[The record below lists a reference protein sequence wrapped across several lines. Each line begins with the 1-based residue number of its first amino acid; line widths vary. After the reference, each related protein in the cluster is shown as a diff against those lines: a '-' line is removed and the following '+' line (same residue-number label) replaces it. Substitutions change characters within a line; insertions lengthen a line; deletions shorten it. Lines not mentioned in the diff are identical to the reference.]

1 MVRRIPLWW
10 WVAATA
16 AVVFSLWPQIDLRIS
31 GMAYEPGSGFVGNRH
46 LVIRVIYDSARWLTI
61 AALLLGLVLLAGS
74 FVKRWIDPQGAD
86 RGSPPGEREAG
97 ASPPGGGLPRAVGLT
112 DLSGSRRPY
121 PEGASG
127 TDAGRVGG
135 EGSTN
140 RDSSQA
146 NAKLAQARPKGG
158 RPWMVGIRGRWPRR
172 GIGAFLLLSLLLG
185 PGLMVNGVLKEH
197 WGRARPHQVVDFGGQ
212 KPFTP
217 ALQPADN
224 CASNCSF
231 VSGHSAIGFW
241 WLALGLAWPAWRWR
255 ALLLGVGLGGMLGL
269 ARIMQGGHFTSDVVF
284 SFLVVWGTAELLAW
298 IFRRKGWLSS
308 PAP

>member
-1 MVRRIPLWW
+1 MMLRRISLWW
-10 WVAATA
+10 WVVVTA
-16 AVVFSLWPQIDLRIS
+16 AVVFSVWPQIDLHIS
-31 GMAYEPGSGFVGNRH
+31 GMAYEPGSGFVGNRY

-74 FVKRWIDPQGAD
+74 FVKRW
-86 RGSPPGEREAG
+86 RGP
-97 ASPPGGGLPRAVGLT
+97 
-112 DLSGSRRPY
+112 
-121 PEGASG
+121 
-127 TDAGRVGG
+127 
-135 EGSTN
+135 
-140 RDSSQA
+140 
-146 NAKLAQARPKGG
+146 
-158 RPWMVGIRGRWPRR
+158 WPRR

-185 PGLMVNGVLKEH
+185 PGLMVNSVLKEY

-212 KPFTP
+212 KSFTP

-255 ALLLGVGLGGMLGL
+255 ALLLGVVLGGMLGL
-269 ARIMQGGHFTSDVVF
+269 TRIMQGGHFTSDVVF

-298 IFRRKGWLSS
+298 VFRRKGWL
-308 PAP
+308 PPKTT

>member
-1 MVRRIPLWW
+1 MMLRRIPLWW

-74 FVKRWIDPQGAD
+74 FMKGW
-86 RGSPPGEREAG
+86 RGH
-97 ASPPGGGLPRAVGLT
+97 
-112 DLSGSRRPY
+112 
-121 PEGASG
+121 
-127 TDAGRVGG
+127 
-135 EGSTN
+135 
-140 RDSSQA
+140 
-146 NAKLAQARPKGG
+146 
-158 RPWMVGIRGRWPRR
+158 WPRR

-185 PGLMVNGVLKEH
+185 PGLMVNGVLKEY

-212 KPFTP
+212 KKFTP
-217 ALQPADN
+217 ALQPAN
-224 CASNCSF
+224 HCASNCSF

-255 ALLLGVGLGGMLGL
+255 AMALGLLLGGLLGL
-269 ARIMQGGHFTSDVVF
+269 VRVMQGGHFTSDVIF
-284 SFLVVWGTAELLAW
+284 SFLAVWGTAELLAW
-298 IFRRKGWLSS
+298 VFRRKGWLPQRAS
-308 PAP
+308 